1 MLKVFIT
8 GEPGVGKTT
17 IFSFLINELKGKNF
31 RIAGFY
37 CPEVR
42 ERGKRIG
49 FEIVDI
55 TTGEKDWLAKEN
67 AEGSI
72 KIGKYTVME
81 ENATRIVNIVAKNM
95 DSADI
100 LAIDEIGP
108 MELSINSIKE
118 LINKMLNSD
127 KPLIAVLHRKQKAPS
142 GGKVYAVTLS
152 NRNSIKY
159 EILNYILNNI

>member
-1 MLKVFIT
+1 
-8 GEPGVGKTT
+8 
-17 IFSFLINELKGKNF
+17 
-31 RIAGFY
+31 
-37 CPEVR
+37 
-42 ERGKRIG
+42 
-49 FEIVDI
+49 
-55 TTGEKDWLAKEN
+55 
-67 AEGSI
+67 
-72 KIGKYTVME
+72 KYTVME

-95 DSADI
+95 DLADI

-142 GGKVYAVTLS
+142 GKVYVVTLS
-152 NRNSIKY
+152 NRNYIKY